1 MQGPEAAHPDRIT
14 VVEEAIEHLF
24 ANWDS
29 DAVAATEPR
38 SYEEAAVAV
47 RRLNQI
53 LEDLPEAA
61 KRALRAAA
69 ANASLLSS
77 DRFQGLSEIV
87 QNADDAGASQV
98 QIVLRPKELL
108 VSHDGRPVRLNHVI
122 GFATPWLSTKGGE
135 VASIGRF
142 GIGLM
147 TLRSLS
153 STTEVHSAPYHVRLN
168 EYGISPIEQPVLPA
182 EFQLRGWTKFRIPLE
197 ADSVTLPQL
206 VEWLD
211 RWDDAALLFLN
222 NVSRVALF
230 SPEGKE
236 VRRLSLTRSDHEQVA
251 NGDSKSNNTFR
262 QYVETSDK
270 RSMVV
275 YSTSAESPP
284 GVQRAWKTTGESTPI
299 SVAFPLQPTRA
310 GKIHAGLPVASSDF
324 PLFVSAQF
332 DPLTSRLAFG
342 ETEWNKALIPLVAR
356 LWAEA
361 ALDHFSMHPVAAW
374 HAMPIMK
381 DVIDDE
387 SSIVRSLEDAIID
400 HARTWLASRVTIHVS
415 GQGPVALSKLAV
427 EAQPLEGILSES
439 EVATLAGLPA
449 TLPFGKRDQ
458 LGAWRAVLEDW
469 RSAGSDL
476 PEPVSVERSLTLLGD
491 ETRSP
496 ESTIA
501 LTATALSENL
511 AERLFEFPCVIATD
525 GRHIVPPSGKSPNAV
540 SVAGTPLAQ
549 QLRIVTILHPAHM
562 PDEKTARQVREWL
575 VKCGALIDGTDN
587 RVVVNRLAV
596 AGRSGHKLQEPLTN
610 EQVQTLRDAFEL
622 MDRNERQEIGADVGR
637 AILLE
642 GYTYKGRRRTT
653 TTTSPV
659 DAYVPGRID
668 RDPES
673 FAIAA
678 GQTPGLVWLSE
689 KYAAVLR
696 SPSGRAGV
704 GALQFLR
711 MLGANSAPLP
721 RLHRELEKRFAREDR
736 RALARD
742 FENSPTE
749 RRDEMRRLGATYTL
763 QDYDNPDLLAVAEN
777 ISRERRKRIRRKR
790 SGALLGTLGRA
801 WQRSLSNYEEVD
813 AAYDNFYWRVT
824 GQLRAYWLWQ
834 LGNIPWVDD
843 ESGTRRRPLELRLRT
858 SGSEAIYGIRSPDF
872 IHKDLGQTIRH
883 VVIRAIGVSGDP
895 SRSELID
902 RLRELRDDDVG
913 AQISAEDV
921 KQEAALLYK
930 ALAGSFTTSGRSY
943 PNAAQVRRE
952 FESGRG
958 LLLSNKG
965 WLPPRAVLAGPSI
978 FRDYRAFAPQAEDV
992 EPLWRVLNLREPSQ
1006 EDCLKVLQEIGR
1018 KRSGPSEEDRTIL
1031 LETLRKLASLYQQ
1044 EHAIKTRQLRELA
1057 LWTSKG
1063 WARYRPV
1070 YVTEDIVL
1078 AKGLRDQFPIWE
1090 PGGDLEQFRSLLP
1103 PMRVEEVST
1112 RDAEVIDPSVAYED
1126 PECTDLF
1133 QKALELLEEDLARNE
1148 PELEDSLQVPWA
1160 TLSRLSVRVHPSL
1173 SLCVQAGQNGEG
1185 HDYVSDI
1192 DAKVDIAH
1200 GCVFIRH
1207 PSVLP
1212 RVEGG
1217 GRALAALFR
1226 DNRRRIAHAWRA
1238 ACDKAEE
1245 GILAHPVELAHQI
1258 DEQDRESTE
1267 QGLEGRLESF
1277 RERTGRK
1284 NGSAARSTA
1293 KTPPAGDGK
1302 TSTSDD
1308 DNKTAALNLHPR
1320 VLVDPGSLKVTNP
1333 QGRIDSGSNNAHRK
1347 DGNNQGLAEPK
1358 RISNA
1363 PRNRTSVPT
1372 YTSLDRESVGMK
1384 LLEILMSSDD
1394 VDIVDL
1400 RAQHR
1405 VGADAT
1411 HSTNTFYELKVF
1423 AGAEPDQVTLTN
1435 SEVRRAMSTPD
1446 FFLIVVSE
1454 IEGVDARPKVRVF
1467 ADPLKQLRQTH
1478 NGSITLSGVK
1488 SADKSLLYEFEPI
1501 EDAES
1506 SARAVGSQMQ

>member
-1 MQGPEAAHPDRIT
+1 MQRPEAAHPDRMT
-14 VVEEAIEHLF
+14 VVEEATEHLF

-61 KRALRAAA
+61 KRALSAAA
-69 ANASLLSS
+69 ANASLLSN

-98 QIVLRPKELL
+98 QIVLRPRELL
-108 VSHDGRPVRLNHVI
+108 VSHDGKPVRLNHVI

-135 VASIGRF
+135 VTSIGRF

-168 EYGISPIEQPVLPA
+168 EFGISPLELPS
-182 EFQLRGWTKFRIPLE
+182 ESQQVGWTTFRIPLE
-197 ADSVTLPQL
+197 ADAVTLPQL

-222 NVSRVALF
+222 NVARVTLF

-236 VRRLSLTRSDHEQVA
+236 VRRLSLTRSDPEQVV
-251 NGDSKSNNTFR
+251 NGDSTSNGVFR

-275 YSTSAESPP
+275 YSTSAESPL
-284 GVQRAWKTTGESTPI
+284 GVQRAWKTTGETTPI

-324 PLFVSAQF
+324 PLFVSGQF

-342 ETEWNKALIPLVAR
+342 ETEWNKALIPLVTR

-374 HAMPIMK
+374 HAMPILK
-381 DVIDDE
+381 DAVDDE
-387 SSIVRSLEDAIID
+387 SSFVRSLEDEIID
-400 HARTWLASRVTIHVS
+400 HARTWLASRVTIHVL
-415 GQGPVALSKLAV
+415 GQGPIALSRLAV
-427 EAQPLEGILSES
+427 EAQPLEGILSEAEIAS
-439 EVATLAGLPA
+439 LAGLPA

-469 RSAGSDL
+469 RSAECDL
-476 PEPVSVERSLTLLGD
+476 PEPVSVEQSLTLLGD

-496 ESTIA
+496 ESTIDLA
-501 LTATALSENL
+501 ATALAENL
-511 AERLFEFPCVIATD
+511 AERLIEFPCVIASD
-525 GRHIVPPSGKSPNAV
+525 GRHIVPPSGNSPNAV
-540 SVAGTPLAQ
+540 SVAGTPLSQ

-562 PDEKTARQVREWL
+562 LDKNPARQVREWL

-587 RVVVNRLAV
+587 RAVVNRLAA
-596 AGRSGHKLQEPLTN
+596 AGKSGHRLQEPLTD

-622 MDRNERQEIGADVGR
+622 MDRTERQEIGADVGR

-653 TTTSPV
+653 TSTSPD

-668 RDPES
+668 RDSES
-673 FAIAA
+673 FAVAA

-696 SPSGRAGV
+696 SPSGRTGV

-711 MLGANSAPLP
+711 MLGADSAPLP
-721 RLHRELEKRFAREDR
+721 RLHPELEKVFARDDR
-736 RALARD
+736 RGLARD

-763 QDYDNPDLLAVAEN
+763 QDYDNPDLLAVAEH
-777 ISRERRKRIRRKR
+777 ISRERRKKVRRKR
-790 SGALLGTLGRA
+790 AGALLGTLGRA
-801 WQRSLSNYEEVD
+801 WQRNLSNYEEVD
-813 AAYDNFYWRVT
+813 AAYTNYYWRLT

-843 ESGTRRRPLELRLRT
+843 ESGKRRRPLELRLRT
-858 SGSEAIYGIRSPDF
+858 SGSEAVYGIRSPDF
-872 IHKDLGQTIRH
+872 IHRDLDLSIRH

-895 SRSELID
+895 DRSELMD

-913 AQISAEDV
+913 AEISAEFI
-921 KQEAALLYK
+921 KQEVALLYK
-930 ALAGSFTTSGRSY
+930 ALANSFTTSGRSY

-952 FESGRG
+952 FEGGRG
-958 LLLSNKG
+958 LLHTNMG

-978 FRDYRAFAPQAEDV
+978 FRDYRAFAPQIEDV
-992 EPLWRVLNLREPSQ
+992 EPLWQVLNLREPSQ
-1006 EDCLKVLQEIGR
+1006 EDCLKVLQKIGR
-1018 KRSGPSEEDRTIL
+1018 KGSGPSKEDRTIL

-1078 AKGLRDQFPIWE
+1078 AKGLRDQLPIWE

-1112 RDAEVIDPSVAYED
+1112 RDAEVVDPSVAYDD
-1126 PECTDLF
+1126 PDCTDLF

-1160 TLSRLSVRVHPSL
+1160 TLGRLSVQVHPSL
-1173 SLCVQAGQNGEG
+1173 SLRVQAVQNGKG

-1192 DAKVDIAH
+1192 DAKVDIAQ

-1226 DNRRRIAHAWRA
+1226 DNRRRMAHAWRA
-1238 ACDKAEE
+1238 ACDKVEE
-1245 GILAHPVELAHQI
+1245 GIVAHRVELAHQI
-1258 DEQDRESTE
+1258 DEQARQSTE
-1267 QGLEGRLESF
+1267 QELEGRMDSL
-1277 RERTGRK
+1277 RERTGRAK
-1284 NGSAARSTA
+1284 GTGVRSTTKTPSAGDA
-1293 KTPPAGDGK
+1293 KTGASDGNNKAGAV
-1302 TSTSDD
+1302 
-1308 DNKTAALNLHPR
+1308 NPHPR

-1333 QGRIDSGSNNAHRK
+1333 LGRVDSGSNNTHRK
-1347 DGNNQGLAEPK
+1347 GGNKKGLAEPN
-1358 RISNA
+1358 RISNS

-1384 LLEILMSSDD
+1384 LLEMLMSGDD
-1394 VDIVDL
+1394 DGIVDL

-1405 VGADAT
+1405 VGADAMD
-1411 HSTNTFYELKVF
+1411 STNTFYELKVF
-1423 AGAEPDQVTLTN
+1423 AGAEPDQVILTN
-1435 SEVRRAMSTPD
+1435 SEVRRAMSTPK

-1467 ADPLKQLRQTH
+1467 ADPLKQLSQTH

-1488 SADKSLLYEFEPI
+1488 NADKSLLYEFEPI

-1506 SARAVGSQMQ
+1506 SAKAVGAPTQ